1 MASYSKRVRKNKDKK
16 DTIYWIGQTNENG
29 VRKSFY
35 GKTKKEVEAKVN
47 EYLSDLYTYGSPLS
61 NESVILSKWIYSFLF
76 STAIHNLSPSTFD
89 RYKGIYDNYLEC
101 SSIGALNV
109 KEITPLQLQQF
120 FNEQMHLSHAS
131 LKKIYFL
138 LNQSFKAAIKNS
150 LIRMNPLDGVVVP
163 NKHIEPKE
171 VQILTKDQ
179 QRDYIV
185 HAENELY
192 GLLCITT
199 LFTGMRL
206 GEITALRWEN
216 VDLENGII
224 YVKESVKISK
234 VYNSDGSFQK
244 EHVTKK
250 PKSKSSIREIPIPP
264 FLIDKLLL
272 HRPLKP
278 SNILAQHY
286 VFETSKGNHIL
297 DSNVRRTH
305 HKICAAAKIN
315 PIKVVK
321 AGKIQ
326 IKYKGV
332 SFHALRH
339 TFASRMIE
347 SGESI
352 KVVQELLGH
361 KDVQTTLNIYTHVL
375 SDTLKATADKQQA
388 LFQELFQM
396 EIS

>member
-1 MASYSKRVRKNKDKK
+1 MASYSRRIRKNKDKK
-16 DTIYWIGQTNENG
+16 DTIYWIGQINENG

-47 EYLSDLYTYGSPLS
+47 EYLTDLYTYGSPIS
-61 NESVILSKWIYSFLF
+61 NESVILSKWVYSYLF
-76 STAIHNLSPSTFD
+76 TTAIHNLSPSTFD
-89 RYKGIYDNYLEC
+89 RYKGIYDNYIEN
-101 SSIGALNV
+101 SSIASLNV
-109 KEITPLQLQQF
+109 KEITPLQLQHF
-120 FNEQMHLSHAS
+120 FNEQMHLAHAS
-131 LKKIYFL
+131 IKKIYFL

-150 LIRMNPLDGVVVP
+150 IIRINPIEGVVVP

-171 VQILTKDQ
+171 VQILTKEQ
-179 QRDYIV
+179 QRDYII
-185 HAENELY
+185 HAENESY

-206 GEITALRWEN
+206 GEVTALRWEN
-216 VDLENGII
+216 VDLDNGII
-224 YVKESVKISK
+224 SIKESVKVSK
-234 VYNSDGSFQK
+234 VYNTDGTYQK

-264 FLIDKLLL
+264 FLVDKLLL
-272 HRPLKP
+272 HRPIKP
-278 SNILAQHY
+278 PNILAKHY
-286 VFETSKGNHIL
+286 VFETANGTHVL
-297 DSNVRRTH
+297 DSNAKRTH
-305 HKICAAAKIN
+305 RKICTAAKIN
-315 PIKVVK
+315 PVKVVK
-321 AGKIQ
+321 AGKIH

-361 KDVQTTLNIYTHVL
+361 KDAQTTLNIYAHVL

-388 LFQELFQM
+388 LFQELFCDN
-396 EIS
+396 IS